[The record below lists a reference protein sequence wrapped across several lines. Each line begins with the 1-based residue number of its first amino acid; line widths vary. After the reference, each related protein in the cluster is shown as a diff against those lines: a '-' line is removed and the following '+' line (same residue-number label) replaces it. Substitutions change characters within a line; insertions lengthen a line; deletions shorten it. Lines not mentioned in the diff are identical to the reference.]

1 MRRTRTLAATAA
13 LAIAATTA
21 VLVPAAD
28 AAAPKPKVLAKH
40 LVSPLTAA
48 IDDDGTAYVTQNFAG
63 QLVKVRPGKKPKV
76 VYAAKNGNEVGGVS
90 VLHGKLVFTE
100 TASGPDGNPAK
111 SWVKWINARGKVRTL
126 ANVRA
131 FENKRNPDQKVAYGV
146 RGISDECAAQWPTEQ
161 AGPATYTGVPDS
173 HPYATLQTD
182 EGTVFVA
189 DAGMNA
195 VLAITPRGKIRT
207 LAVLPAVPVK
217 ITAEVAGAVGI
228 PECAVGQTYYGEP
241 VPTDVAL
248 GGDGR
253 LYVTT
258 EGGGLGEQMPL
269 GSVYSVKLRGGKVAK
284 VAGGL
289 FAPVGIAIAPNGT
302 AFVSQLFGGRIVS
315 IKRGSHQ
322 VRTFAKVNM
331 PAAVEWTSR
340 GLYATTDVLVGPS
353 EESPSTPP
361 GGKLVR
367 FRG

>member
-1 MRRTRTLAATAA
+1 MRRTRTVAATAA
-13 LAIAATTA
+13 LALAATTA
-21 VLVPAAD
+21 VLIPAAD

-76 VYAAKNGNEVGGVS
+76 VYAGKNGNEVGGVS
-90 VLHGKLVFTE
+90 VFHGKLVFTE
-100 TASGPDGNPAK
+100 TASDDNGPTK
-111 SWVKWINARGKVRTL
+111 SWVKWITPKGKVRTL

-131 FENKRNPDQKVAYGV
+131 YENRKNPDKSVAYGV

-161 AGPATYTGVPDS
+161 FGPPTYTGVPDS

-195 VLAITPRGKIRT
+195 VLAISPRGRIRT
-207 LAVLPAVPVK
+207 LAVLPVVPVE
-217 ITAEVAGAVGI
+217 INAELAGGMGLPDCVVG
-228 PECAVGQTYYGEP
+228 ETYYGEP

-253 LYVTT
+253 IYVTT

-269 GSVYSVKLRGGKVAK
+269 GSVYAVTLRTGKVTK
-284 VAGGL
+284 VTGGL
-289 FAPVGIAIAPNGT
+289 FAPVGIAIAPSGT
-302 AFVSQLFGGRIVS
+302 MFVSELFGGRIVK
-315 IKRGSHQ
+315 IKRGSAK

-367 FRG
+367 YR

>member
-1 MRRTRTLAATAA
+1 MRRTRTVAATAA
-13 LAIAATTA
+13 LALAATTA

-48 IDDDGTAYVTQNFAG
+48 IDDGGTAYVTQNFAG
-63 QLVKVRPGKKPKV
+63 QLVKVRPGKKPKI
-76 VYAAKNGNEVGGVS
+76 VYASKHGNEVGGVS
-90 VLHGKLVFTE
+90 VFHGKLVFTE
-100 TASGPDGNPAK
+100 TASDAEGPTK

-131 FENKRNPDQKVAYGV
+131 FEDKKNPDKVISYGV
-146 RGISDECAAQWPTEQ
+146 RDISDECAAEWPTEQ
-161 AGPATYTGVPDS
+161 FGPATYTGVRDS

-182 EGTVFVA
+182 EGTTFVA

-195 VLAITPRGKIRT
+195 VLTISPKGRIRT
-207 LAVLPAVPVK
+207 LAVLPAVPVA
-217 ITAEVAGAVGI
+217 ITTELADGMGLPA
-228 PECAVGQTYYGEP
+228 CAVGKTYYGES

-248 GGDGR
+248 GGDGKI
-253 LYVTT
+253 YVTT

-269 GSVYSVKLRGGKVAK
+269 GSVYGVKLRTGKMSK

-289 FAPVGIAIAPNGT
+289 FAPVGIAIDPRGT
-302 AFVSQLFGGRIVS
+302 MFVSQLFGGEIVK
-315 IKRGSHQ
+315 IKRGSHRA
-322 VRTFAKVNM
+322 RTFAKVNM
-331 PAAVEWTSR
+331 PAAVEWTPR
-340 GLYATTDVLVGPS
+340 GLYATIDALVGPS

-367 FRG
+367 FRS